1 VGRNPEHNRKRRD
14 EQRQAILMQAL
25 GLFLR
30 RGLSATRIADIASA
44 AGISQG
50 LAYHYFPS
58 KDAIFTA
65 LLEDAFS
72 KMNSACQALEAR
84 EGPADAKIHDALVG
98 LLAGLADGLATSRWH
113 LFIAMA
119 SASEAIPAAARR
131 LLAKQSQVPYEVLER
146 IFLQGQAEGTVHAGD
161 VRALTVL
168 FWSTIK
174 GLAIHHAVHGR
185 ERGWPAPRALL
196 PLFLRQIPKEPP
208 CKASKVGSSSR

>member
-14 EQRQAILMQAL
+14 DQREAILAQAL
-25 GLFLR
+25 ELFLR

-58 KDAIFTA
+58 KDAIFIA
-65 LLEDAFS
+65 LLDDAFT
-72 KMNSACQALEAR
+72 KMNTACQALEAR
-84 EGPADAKIHDALVG
+84 EGPAHAKIRDALVV
-98 LLAGLADGLATSRWH
+98 LLAGMADGRATSRWH

-131 LLAKQSQVPYEVLER
+131 VLAKQSKVPYEVLER
-146 IFLQGQAEGTVHAGD
+146 IFFQGQKEGTVHAGD
-161 VRALTVL
+161 VRALAVL

-174 GLAIHHAVHGR
+174 GLAIHHAVHGC
-185 ERGWPAPRALL
+185 ERGWPDALALL
-196 PLFLRQIPKEPP
+196 PLFLCRIPKEVP
-208 CKASKVGSSSR
+208 CKALKAASSSR